1 MVRSTDAICT
11 ISLFINYRHLNAA
24 NIAPCY
30 EFGFSLTFED
40 SKLSITPVGGERD
53 QDGAL

>member
-11 ISLFINYRHLNAA
+11 ISLFIEYRHLNAA
-24 NIAPCY
+24 NIAPRY
-30 EFGFSLTFED
+30 EFGFGLMFED
-40 SKLSITPVGGERD
+40 SELSITPVGGERD

>member
-11 ISLFINYRHLNAA
+11 ISLFIEYCHLNVA
-24 NIAPCY
+24 NIAPRY
-30 EFGFSLTFED
+30 EFGFGLMFED
-40 SKLSITPVGGERD
+40 SELSITPVGGERD

>member
-30 EFGFSLTFED
+30 EFGFSLTFKD